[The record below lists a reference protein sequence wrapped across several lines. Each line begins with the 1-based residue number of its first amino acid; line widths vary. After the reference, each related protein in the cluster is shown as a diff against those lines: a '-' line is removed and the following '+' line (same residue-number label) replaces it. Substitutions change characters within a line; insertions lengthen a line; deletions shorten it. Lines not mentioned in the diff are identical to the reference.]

1 MSTID
6 NFKATLSKRG
16 GLAQQNRFQI
26 IFTPP
31 GQSLLNINASTLV
44 GALRGKTSVKSL
56 INDPRDISM
65 LCESATLPGRQITS
79 MDYTSN
85 KNTVKV
91 PYSLIN
97 EDVTLSFLLTN
108 DYYIKTMMDD
118 WLASIV
124 DMDIYR
130 VGYKKDFSV
139 DVVIQQLDSNNVPI
153 YGVRLENAFPTTVS
167 SVVLDNNSENTPQK
181 LSVTL
186 SFDNYVPEG
195 PLSSTGSAIREAVR
209 GITNLF

>member
-139 DVVIQQLDSNNVPI
+139 EVVIQQLDSNNVPI

>member
-6 NFKATLSKRG
+6 NLKATLSKRG